1 MNLSTNPFY
10 SSLETRRSFLGKGTT
25 GVGLAA
31 LAGLLNQDRALGT
44 SIGDFTFP
52 NFAPKA
58 KRVVVLWQGGGPSHI
73 DLLDPKPTL
82 TKMAGK
88 DIPNSVRGDTRL
100 STMSSSY
107 KAWPCVP
114 EIKPYKK
121 YGQCGTEI
129 SSMLPNIGSHADDLC
144 IVRSLNTEAVNHAP
158 GVTFMLTGSQIPG
171 RPSMGAW
178 LTYGLGSES
187 EDLPAFVVMTST
199 DKGKT
204 CGQLF
209 YDYYWGSG
217 FLPSKFQGVKFSST
231 GAPVPYLNNP
241 AGVSGKARRSLLDRI
256 AELNQAHH
264 SEFGD
269 PEIETRISQYEM
281 AFRMQTS
288 VPELLD
294 FKKEPDDVIKRYGP
308 DVQQRGTFASNC
320 LTARRLLER
329 GTRFV
334 QLMHSGWDQHSN
346 LFTQLEKQC
355 LATDAPTGALIQDL
369 KDRDML
375 KDTLVIWGGEFGRT
389 PFGQYRSGDPKK
401 PTGRDHFGRAFS
413 WIMAGG
419 GVKAGSTYGETD
431 EFGWN
436 VTKDPI
442 HVHDMQA
449 TILHLCGIDH
459 TKLTYRYQGRRFR
472 LSDVHGHVKKGMLS

>member
-1 MNLSTNPFY
+1 MTDPF
-10 SSLETRRSFLGKGTT
+10 SFHPMQTQTRRSFLGKSST
-25 GVGLAA
+25 GIGLAA
-31 LAGLLNQDRALGT
+31 LAGLLEHDQLLGAGP
-44 SIGDFTFP
+44 SGFSFP

-73 DLLDPKPTL
+73 DLLDPKPML
-82 TKMAGK
+82 TEMAGK
-88 DIPNSVRGDTRL
+88 DIPGSVRGDTRL
-100 STMSSSY
+100 STMSSNY

-114 EIKPYKK
+114 EIKPFET
-121 YGQCGTEI
+121 YGQCGTEM
-129 SSMLPNIGSHADDLC
+129 SSMLPNLGKLADDLC

-158 GVTFMLTGSQIPG
+158 GVTFMMTGSQIPG

-187 EDLPAFVVMTST
+187 KDLPAFVVMTST

-217 FLPSKFQGVKFSST
+217 FLPSKYQGVKFSSS
-231 GAPVPYLNNP
+231 GAPVPYLENP
-241 AGVSGKARRSLLDRI
+241 PGVSKAGRRALLDNLARM
-256 AELNQAHH
+256 NQAHLDGY
-264 SEFGD
+264 GD

-288 VPELLD
+288 VPDLVD
-294 FKKEPDDVIKRYGP
+294 FKSEPEHILKRYGP
-308 DVQQRGTFASNC
+308 DVGKRGTFANNC

-334 QLMHSGWDQHSN
+334 QLMHSGWDQHGN
-346 LFTQLEKQC
+346 LFTQLEQQC
-355 LATDAPTGALIQDL
+355 VDTDAPSAALIQDL
-369 KDRDML
+369 KESGL
-375 KDTLVIWGGEFGRT
+375 LEDTLVIWGGEFGRT

-401 PTGRDHFGRAFS
+401 PTGRDHFGRAYS

-419 GVKAGSTYGETD
+419 GIKPGSTYGETD

-436 VTKDPI
+436 ITKDPV

-472 LSDVHGHVKKGMLS
+472 LSDVHGHVVKGILA

>member
-1 MNLSTNPFY
+1 MNLANNPFY
-10 SSLETRRSFLGKGTT
+10 SSLESRRSFLGKGTT

-31 LAGLLNQDRALGT
+31 LAGLLNQDRALGA

-114 EIKPYKK
+114 EIKPYQK

-241 AGVSGKARRSLLDRI
+241 AGVSGKARRSLLDRM

-294 FKKEPDDVIKRYGP
+294 FQKEPDHVIKRYGP
-308 DVQQRGTFASNC
+308 EVQQRGTFASNC

-355 LATDAPTGALIQDL
+355 LAT
-369 KDRDML
+369 
-375 KDTLVIWGGEFGRT
+375 
-389 PFGQYRSGDPKK
+389 
-401 PTGRDHFGRAFS
+401 
-413 WIMAGG
+413 
-419 GVKAGSTYGETD
+419 
-431 EFGWN
+431 
-436 VTKDPI
+436 
-442 HVHDMQA
+442 
-449 TILHLCGIDH
+449 
-459 TKLTYRYQGRRFR
+459 
-472 LSDVHGHVKKGMLS
+472 

>member
-1 MNLSTNPFY
+1 MHLETYGPTFEN
-10 SSLETRRSFLGKGTT
+10 ETRRNFLGKGST
-25 GVGLAA
+25 GIGLAA
-31 LAGLLNQDRALGT
+31 LASLLSQDQLHGN
-44 SIGDFTFP
+44 SSSGFSFP

-58 KRVVVLWQGGGPSHI
+58 KRVVILWQGGAPSHI
-73 DLLDPKPTL
+73 DLLDPKPIL
-82 TKMAGK
+82 QKMAGK
-88 DIPNSVRGDTRL
+88 DIPSSVRGDTRL
-100 STMSSSY
+100 STMSSNY

-114 EIKPYKK
+114 AIKPFKK
-121 YGQCGTEI
+121 YGKCGTEM
-129 SSMLPNIGSHADDLC
+129 STMLPHLGSLVDDLC

-158 GVTFMLTGSQIPG
+158 GVTFMMTGSQIPG

-178 LTYGLGSES
+178 LTYGLGSVTK
-187 EDLPAFVVMTST
+187 DLPAFVVMTSS

-217 FLPSKFQGVKFSST
+217 FLPSKYQGVKFNSS

-241 AGVSGKARRSLLDRI
+241 PGVSQGGRRSLLDNI
-256 AELNQAHH
+256 AQMNQAHLTDY
-264 SEFGD
+264 GD

-288 VPELLD
+288 VPDLID
-294 FKKEPDDVIKRYGP
+294 FKSEPKHVLKRYGP
-308 DVQQRGTFASNC
+308 DVQKRGTFANNC

-346 LFTQLEKQC
+346 LFTQLEQQC
-355 LATDAPTGALIQDL
+355 VDTDAPSAALIQDL
-369 KDRDML
+369 KESGL
-375 KDTLVIWGGEFGRT
+375 LEDTLVIWGGEFGRT

-401 PTGRDHFGRAFS
+401 PTGRDHFGRAYS

-419 GVKAGSTYGETD
+419 GIKPGTTFGKTD

-436 VTKDPI
+436 ITKDPV

-472 LSDVHGHVKKGMLS
+472 LSDVHGHVQKGLLS

>member
-31 LAGLLNQDRALGT
+31 LAGLLNQDRALGK

-199 DKGKT
+199 DKGLSLIHISEPT
-204 CGQLF
+204 R
-209 YDYYWGSG
+209 
-217 FLPSKFQGVKFSST
+217 
-231 GAPVPYLNNP
+231 PY
-241 AGVSGKARRSLLDRI
+241 
-256 AELNQAHH
+256 
-264 SEFGD
+264 
-269 PEIETRISQYEM
+269 
-281 AFRMQTS
+281 
-288 VPELLD
+288 
-294 FKKEPDDVIKRYGP
+294 
-308 DVQQRGTFASNC
+308 
-320 LTARRLLER
+320 
-329 GTRFV
+329 
-334 QLMHSGWDQHSN
+334 
-346 LFTQLEKQC
+346 
-355 LATDAPTGALIQDL
+355 
-369 KDRDML
+369 
-375 KDTLVIWGGEFGRT
+375 
-389 PFGQYRSGDPKK
+389 
-401 PTGRDHFGRAFS
+401 
-413 WIMAGG
+413 
-419 GVKAGSTYGETD
+419 
-431 EFGWN
+431 
-436 VTKDPI
+436 
-442 HVHDMQA
+442 
-449 TILHLCGIDH
+449 
-459 TKLTYRYQGRRFR
+459 
-472 LSDVHGHVKKGMLS
+472 